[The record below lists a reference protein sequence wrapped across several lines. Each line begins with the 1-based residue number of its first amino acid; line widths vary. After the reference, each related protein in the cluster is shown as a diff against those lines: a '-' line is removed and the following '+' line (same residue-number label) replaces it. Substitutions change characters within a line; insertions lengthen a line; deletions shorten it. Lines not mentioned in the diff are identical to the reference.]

1 LKYNKR
7 KEGSIMRKWV
17 ALTLVVLLLTVSMVS
32 VQAEAKT
39 FTFSHVFQTSHPVHI
54 ALMEANDKLKELS
67 GGQMQ
72 LEIYPNAT
80 FATYNDS
87 ITAVQMGAL
96 DFACLDSASDW
107 LPKAGVLLGPYVFRS
122 YDHFNNFKKADFYAG
137 LKAEIGEAVGVHQFD
152 HYNFGFR
159 HLTANKEIRTLAD
172 LDGMVLRCVDFPP
185 YSELKTIFDVN
196 ITAIPI
202 SDVYMSLQTGVADA
216 QENPVTQIVT
226 MKFYE
231 VQKYLM
237 TTAHMLAISGTVM
250 SKTAWEALSA
260 EEQAI
265 LEEVFTAE
273 ANRIVELVIQNEEKL
288 MQECVDNGM
297 TILRDVDTTPFKERV
312 PLVLEKYPDWVEV
325 YEAIQAL
332 EG

>member
-1 LKYNKR
+1 MKK
-7 KEGSIMRKWV
+7 GI
-17 ALTLVVLLLTVSMVS
+17 ALILVCLLTFGLLSGAYAQEKRV
-32 VQAEAKT
+32 

-54 ALMEANDKLKELS
+54 ALTEANERLVELS
-67 GGQMQ
+67 DGRMS

-80 FATYNDS
+80 YATYNDA

-107 LPKAGVLLGPYVFRS
+107 LAKAGVLLGPYVFRS
-122 YDHFNNFKKADFYAG
+122 YDHFDNFKKSDFYAQ
-137 LKAEIGEAVGVHQFD
+137 LKQDISEAVGVHQFD

-159 HLTANKEIRTLAD
+159 HLTANKEIRTLD
-172 LDGMVLRCVDFPP
+172 DMKGLVLRCVDFPP

-202 SDVYMSLQTGVADA
+202 SDVYMSLQTGVADCE
-216 QENPVTQIVT
+216 ENPVTQIVT

-237 TTAHMLAISGTVM
+237 LTAHMLAISGTVM
-250 SKTAWEALSA
+250 SQSAWESLTA
-260 EEQAI
+260 EDQAI
-265 LEEVFTAE
+265 LEQVFSEE
-273 ANRIVELVIQNEEKL
+273 AARIEQLVREKEESL
-288 MQECVDNGM
+288 IQECIDHGM
-297 TILRDVDTTPFKERV
+297 TVIRDVDTKPFQERV
-312 PLVLEKYPDWVEV
+312 PLVLENYPEWVEL
-325 YEAIQAL
+325 YNQIQAL